1 MRSPQ
6 RPRAE
11 PVLSRGPVLRYR
23 PAMSNV
29 EALIEES
36 IEVNAEPG
44 TVWALVTDLPRM
56 AKWSPQVAKTVVR
69 GGPVGLGTT
78 AININRRGPLVWPTR
93 SKVVRFD
100 KDREFRSEEHTSE
113 LQSLMRISYAV
124 FCLKKKKIKEIEQK
138 NRH

>member
-29 EALIEES
+29 DALLEES

-44 TVWALVTDLPRM
+44 TVWALVTDLPRV
-56 AKWSPQVAKTVVR
+56 AKWSPQVAKTAVR
-69 GGPVGLGTT
+69 GGTVGPGPT
-78 AININRRGPLVWPTR
+78 ANNL
-93 SKVVRFD
+93 
-100 KDREFRSEEHTSE
+100 
-113 LQSLMRISYAV
+113 
-124 FCLKKKKIKEIEQK
+124 
-138 NRH
+138 NRHGPREWTTRPTEERVTQA